1 MSYWQGKTAVVTG
14 ASSGLG
20 FAIADALAARGAK
33 VVMAVRGAEPLQQAA
48 ERIAGRGGVTLA
60 VPADVTRQQD
70 VDALFARTIEQ
81 FGRLDALVNNAG
93 RSMRRPILETTP
105 EDFQQLMELNLI
117 GLVRCTRAAAPQLL
131 ANRGHLVNIGSLAA
145 KSAARW
151 VGAYPATKFAVAA
164 YSQQLRLELGPQ
176 GLHVLLACPGPIAR
190 DEPRDANAREA
201 RGEDQGGVP
210 ASALKPGA
218 GVKTRSLRPEKVAA
232 DILRAC
238 ERRRGE
244 LIFPP
249 AARLLFVLMQLSPR
263 LADWIVRKTT

>member
-1 MSYWQGKTAVVTG
+1 MHC
-14 ASSGLG
+14 L
-20 FAIADALAARGAK
+20 R
-33 VVMAVRGAEPLQQAA
+33 
-48 ERIAGRGGVTLA
+48 TL
-60 VPADVTRQQD
+60 D
-70 VDALFARTIEQ
+70 Q

-93 RSMRRPILETTP
+93 RSMRRSILETTP

-190 DEPRDANAREA
+190 DEPRDVSCS
-201 RGEDQGGVP
+201 RG
-210 ASALKPGA
+210 A
-218 GVKTRSLRPEKVAA
+218 
-232 DILRAC
+232 
-238 ERRRGE
+238 RRRSDGPARQCSQTGRRSE
-244 LIFPP
+244 NPSLASGKSGRRYPAGLRTPP
-249 AARLLFVLMQLSPR
+249 RRTDLSACCSAAVRPHAALAASGRLDRAQDDVSCSET
-263 LADWIVRKTT
+263 A